1 MNKSNINIL
10 YKINFLIWILLFKV
24 SLDVLYVTVLQNY
37 HTESY
42 LLSYIYLY
50 DFDYYKFVFSWGL
63 YILFSL
69 FLTYNIITT
78 GDKPSEIL
86 ILGLYLASYA
96 PTLSLFGLSNLD
108 YKFLAIVICF
118 WTFLFVTIKILTKI
132 EFKKI
137 KSFKTIDG
145 DVKLVLWYL
154 IIFIFSVG
162 TLFISW
168 KYNGL
173 KLNLTLDSIKVYEL
187 RSQVRNLEMNAM
199 VEYFRH
205 NAMYVVVTFASLYF
219 YIKRNWML
227 FIFMIFLQLLL
238 YSIGNQK
245 AALFLL
251 PASIIAYIF
260 YRKNMIVKI
269 PFILTG
275 LNLLIFI
282 EFLINRSSFLI
293 ASLLERIYF
302 LPAMLSYA
310 YYDFFI
316 INQPVIP
323 FVSIFEKIGVVRN
336 YPYEQGI
343 PYILGG
349 ILFNNPKISAN
360 TGLVGSA
367 FSYGYIGLVIIP
379 ILYGLLFIVL
389 DKVSSNIDTKSILP
403 ILILQIFV
411 ISGATFFVVI
421 SVYGYLTVLLILTLI
436 NNNNNI
442 SLKRE
447 VR

>member
-1 MNKSNINIL
+1 MNKSKVNTLN
-10 YKINFLIWILLFKV
+10 KIFFLIWIILFKV
-24 SLDVLYVTVLQNY
+24 SLDVLYVTVLQSY

-42 LLSYIYLY
+42 LLSYIYVY
-50 DFDYYKFVFSWGL
+50 EFNYYKFVISWVI

-69 FLTYNIITT
+69 FLTYKIITT

-86 ILGLYLASYA
+86 ILGLFLASYSPA
-96 PTLSLFGLSNLD
+96 LSLFGLSNLD
-108 YKFLAIVICF
+108 YKFLSIVLCF
-118 WTFLFVTIKILTKI
+118 WIFLFIPIQISKKIK
-132 EFKKI
+132 FKKI
-137 KSFKTIDG
+137 KSSKIID
-145 DVKLVLWYL
+145 DDTKLKLWYL
-154 IIFIFSVG
+154 MIFIFSVG
-162 TLFISW
+162 TIIISW

-173 KLNLTLDSIKVYEL
+173 KLNLTLDSVRVYEL
-187 RSQVRNLEMNAM
+187 RSEVRNLEMNAL

-205 NAMYVVVTFASLYF
+205 NAMYVVIPFASLYF

-227 FIFMIFLQLLL
+227 FTIMVFLQLLL

-251 PASIIAYIF
+251 PASIIAYVF
-260 YRKNMIVKI
+260 YRKNMVMKV
-269 PFILTG
+269 PFILTS
-275 LNLLIFI
+275 LNLLVLI
-282 EFLINRSSFLI
+282 EFIINKSSFLI

-310 YYDFFI
+310 YYEFFI
-316 INQPVIP
+316 NNQPVIP
-323 FVSIFEKIGVVRN
+323 FVSIFEKIGVIRY
-336 YPYEQGI
+336 YPYEQGV

-349 ILFNNPKISAN
+349 LLFNNPKISAN

-367 FSYGYIGLVIIP
+367 FSYGYLGLLIIP
-379 ILYGLLFIVL
+379 ILYGLLFILL

-403 ILILQIFV
+403 IIILQIFV
-411 ISGATFFVVI
+411 IAGATFFVVI
-421 SVYGYLTVLLILTLI
+421 SVYGYLTVLLILALI
-436 NNNNNI
+436 NKNNNI